1 MRLLGGFDLL
11 LQGRDRD
18 LLVPDKSRHKALWPV
33 LGRPGAVLAG
43 TEVVGM
49 WRPKAPAAASRC
61 ASSSWEK
68 VRAQAREALEQQA
81 ERLAHHRGLTLA
93 AIDES

>member
-1 MRLLGGFDLL
+1 M

-33 LGRPGAVLAG
+33 LGRPGAVLVG

-49 WRPKAPAAASRC
+49 WRPKATGERFTLRLELWDKVAPAPARRW
-61 ASSSWEK
+61 SSKRSGSL
-68 VRAQAREALEQQA
+68 VTA
-81 ERLAHHRGLTLA
+81 
-93 AIDES
+93 D